1 MRDPAVIFNGR
12 GHFSGFLAEYSM
24 SHTVRRSEK
33 LDSDEFSASYGL
45 VAAPACFARV
55 ELASAGFLRIANCAW
70 PMSNPAIP
78 EMSKTTRTAFA
89 MMTATENPAGVREG
103 GPSAKTNRK
112 GAPNCSRN

>member
-1 MRDPAVIFNGR
+1 MDGAISAG
-12 GHFSGFLAEYSM
+12 SLAEYSM
-24 SHTVRRSEK
+24 SHTIRRSEK

-78 EMSKTTRTAFA
+78 EMSKTTRTTFA
-89 MMTATENPAGVREG
+89 MITATE
-103 GPSAKTNRK
+103 KTQLAFEKAAQVQR
-112 GAPNCSRN
+112 